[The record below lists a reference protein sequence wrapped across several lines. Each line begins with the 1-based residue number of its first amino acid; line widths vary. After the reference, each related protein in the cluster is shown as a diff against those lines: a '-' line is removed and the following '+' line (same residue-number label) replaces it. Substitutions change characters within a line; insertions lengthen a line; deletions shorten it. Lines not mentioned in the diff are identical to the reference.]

1 MVHKQNLNEGE
12 NKMINLRCLKP
23 IYYAL
28 LAGIFLTWMGCESS
42 HYTMKDFLQVEK
54 IDIHLHANANNS
66 AFVDQAEADNFKLF
80 TINVDYPDFPPI
92 EEQLNVARS
101 LKSKDPER
109 IAYAST
115 FHMAGWDSPD
125 WQQKTIDHLDSTFAT
140 GAVAV
145 KVWKNIGMDFRDKD
159 SNLVMLDDPKF
170 DKIFRH
176 LHDKNIPLFSH
187 AGEPKDCWLPYE
199 EMMVNGDK
207 EYFSGH
213 PQYYMYLHPEMPS
226 YEEQMA
232 ARDRMLEKNKD
243 LVFIG
248 VHLASLE
255 WSVDEVAKL
264 LDRFPLAVVDIA
276 ARSGQVQYQSSRDR
290 EKVRQFFIK
299 YQDRLLYGTD
309 LVQDPDAA
317 EEGFKKEVHEK
328 WLSDWKYF
336 TTDSTMTVPDLDD
349 SFQGLALPAKVI
361 DKFYRINAKKL
372 FPQAWT
378 KETI

>member
-1 MVHKQNLNEGE
+1 MKHFQF
-12 NKMINLRCLKP
+12 LKFSLFLVFCG
-23 IYYAL
+23 L
-28 LAGIFLTWMGCESS
+28 LLVWVGCGSQY
-42 HYTMKDFLQVEK
+42 YTMDDYSKVEK
-54 IDIHLHANANNS
+54 IDIHVHANADNS
-66 AFVDQAEADNFKLF
+66 AFLDQAKADNFRIF
-80 TINVDYPDFPPI
+80 TINVDYSDFPPI
-92 EEQLNVARS
+92 EEQLDVARS

-125 WQQKTIDHLDSTFAT
+125 WQQKTINHLDSTFAV

-145 KVWKNIGMDFRDKD
+145 KVWKNIGMEFLDTD

-170 DKIFRH
+170 DMIFRH

-207 EYFSGH
+207 EYFSTH

-232 ARDRMLEKNKD
+232 VRDRMLEKNKD

-255 WSVDEVAKL
+255 WSVDEVAKF
-264 LDRFPLAVVDIA
+264 LDRFPMASVDIA
-276 ARSGQVQYQSSRDR
+276 ARSGQVQYQSSQDR

-299 YQDRLLYGTD
+299 YQDRVLYGTD
-309 LVQDPDAA
+309 LVHDPDARD
-317 EEGFKKEVHEK
+317 ERFKKEVHKK

-336 TTDSTMTVPDLDD
+336 NTDSTMTVPDLDN

-361 DKFYRINAKKL
+361 DKFYRTNAKKL
-372 FPQAWT
+372 FPQAWS
-378 KETI
+378 KEEI